1 MFFTK
6 NCIVYL
12 KELTN
17 GEGNA
22 KIYYKRT
29 KEMVVTTKHTG
40 KNLQELRKSN
50 KKAIVRLL
58 RKKELSGKELADS
71 LHLSPAGI
79 QGLIDEMMA
88 DGLLLKRD
96 AQTVVRGRRPINIC
110 INPNIG
116 VVVYVTFGSS
126 RGYEVRVCDFNAQ
139 VLESVQRGL
148 SDGDDGVALLIE
160 DIKNAVSK
168 TGAELFA
175 IAFSTAG
182 KVHKETG
189 AYSFS
194 PNMGKYVNVQFK
206 SVLEDAFGVGV
217 VVKNSIIYSLAA
229 ERKFHEGLN
238 MQNGIYVKDLGCAL
252 CIEGRIFEGA
262 NGFAGELGIV
272 SIDVYGATHEREY
285 YNPYRSNYLMS
296 MYAGL
301 GEAIW
306 KYSRGALPK
315 NTSHTQAFQLYN
327 EGSLLVK
334 EPVEQFLRVYG
345 VTLRNMVEFMDLE
358 YVVVAGAMS
367 ELNDEGLAFLT
378 QNINES
384 IHDTLHVQVVRAD
397 PKCTE
402 FKGAFEY
409 AMDIAFNKILG

>member
-1 MFFTK
+1 ML
-6 NCIVYL
+6 V
-12 KELTN
+12 
-17 GEGNA
+17 
-22 KIYYKRT
+22 
-29 KEMVVTTKHTG
+29 TKHTG

-50 KKAIVRLL
+50 KNAIVRLL

-71 LHLSPAGI
+71 LRLSPAGI
-79 QGLIDEMMA
+79 QSLIDEMMA

-116 VVVYVTFGSS
+116 VIVYVTFGSS

-139 VLESVQRGL
+139 VLETEKRSL
-148 SDGDDGVALLIE
+148 SDEEDGVALLIE
-160 DIKNAVSK
+160 DIKIAVEK
-168 TGAELFA
+168 TGLELYA

-194 PNMGKYVNVQFK
+194 PNMGKYVGVQFK
-206 SVLEDAFGVGV
+206 AVLEEAFGVEV

-229 ERKFHEGLN
+229 ERKFHESLN

-252 CIEGRIFEGA
+252 CIEGRIYEGA

-272 SIDVYGATHEREY
+272 NIDAYGAAHEREY

-296 MYAGL
+296 MFAGL

-306 KYSRGALPK
+306 KYSKGALPK
-315 NTSHTQAFQLYN
+315 NISHAQAFRLYN
-327 EGSLLVK
+327 EGNLLVK
-334 EPVEQFLRVYG
+334 ETVEQFLRVYAI
-345 VTLRNMVEFMDLE
+345 TLRNMVEFMDME
-358 YVVVAGAMS
+358 HVVVAGCIS
-367 ELNDEGLAFLT
+367 VLGDEGLAFLAK
-378 QNINES
+378 NINES
-384 IHDTLHVQVVRAD
+384 IHDTLRVQVVRAD
-397 PKCTE
+397 PNCTE

-409 AMDIAFNKILG
+409 AMDIAFKKILG